1 MLSLVMSHFIISTQI
16 YYYLVHIILTGIL
29 TLQGGTL
36 WSSKIILRWI
46 MTMTPNLVVLGSQY
60 GIQIYDWNGS
70 VLIYDYD
77 FLKNDIQVDEKQ
89 VQQIFFSFYHQIK
102 KIAFVIKVRT
112 LDKVYLDNRSFS
124 EGNSSSWQLLYC
136 CWSSHGRGK

>member
-16 YYYLVHIILTGIL
+16 YYYLVHIILAGIL

-46 MTMTPNLVVLGSQY
+46 MTMTSNLVVLGSQY

-70 VLIYDYD
+70 VLIYDFD
-77 FLKNDIQVDEKQ
+77 FLKNDIQVDDKQ
-89 VQQIFFSFYHQIK
+89 VEHIFFSFYHKIK